1 METVNFEWHLL
12 KINSDG
18 ADESPAD
25 QASPQRLS
33 LPLLGNSAFCSAI
46 NTSREQRHLNFHRR
60 APSNSRFS
68 LRGLHY
74 DAKRRY
80 AKNVIKL
87 TITRTQ

>member
-46 NTSREQRHLNFHRR
+46 NTS
-60 APSNSRFS
+60 
-68 LRGLHY
+68 
-74 DAKRRY
+74 
-80 AKNVIKL
+80 
-87 TITRTQ
+87 